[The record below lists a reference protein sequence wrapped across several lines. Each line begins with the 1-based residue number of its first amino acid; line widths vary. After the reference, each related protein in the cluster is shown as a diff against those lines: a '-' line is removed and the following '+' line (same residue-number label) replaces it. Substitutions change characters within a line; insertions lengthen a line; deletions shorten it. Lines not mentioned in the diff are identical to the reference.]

1 MTYGSCTLYCSW
13 LCWYLHIPLLIFVC
27 YIQSMKQTWVFV
39 SETNKARSKSKTFV
53 FIPIVFLRAIIS
65 LEDFSC
71 LSYLHRLMSPLI
83 VEQWPLML
91 SQVTSQLM
99 VFTLPLTALQRTS
112 PLMVC
117 ILLASPWIVTS
128 PLSVSMLSTLP
139 VISILMIG

>member
-39 SETNKARSKSKTFV
+39 SETNKARSKSKTLV
-53 FIPIVFLRAIIS
+53 FIPIVLLRAVIC

-91 SQVTSQLM
+91 SQVTS
-99 VFTLPLTALQRTS
+99 
-112 PLMVC
+112 PLMVLHYRLQHC
-117 ILLASPWIVTS
+117 SGHHRSWCVYYLHRLGLLHHRF
-128 PLSVSMLSTLP
+128 LSRCFRHCQ
-139 VISILMIG
+139 